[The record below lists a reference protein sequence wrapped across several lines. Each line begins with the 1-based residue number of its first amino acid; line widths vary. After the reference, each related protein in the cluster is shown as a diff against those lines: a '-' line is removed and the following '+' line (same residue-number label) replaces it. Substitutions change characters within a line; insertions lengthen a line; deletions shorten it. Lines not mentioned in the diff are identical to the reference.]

1 MGLDELHPMTVRV
14 SRVTFL
20 ALKAMEA
27 MDGIAPA
34 TRLAE
39 IAEERADKFRH
50 ASNVL
55 ARSLEREQAAETLRN
70 TGD

>member
-20 ALKAMEA
+20 ALKAMEV

-39 IAEERADKFRH
+39 MAEERADKFRH

-55 ARSLEREQAAETLRN
+55 ARSMAREQAEETTRN
-70 TGD
+70 SGE